1 MSLARANLLKAPTFS
16 HMVSDSKQ
24 AKKILLHIMSDRI
37 LTKKLGF
44 LPPVSL
50 SPIFYLQVAKE
61 ISKTVILDNQLKI
74 LDWNWNIIAPLRISN
89 PKNLIRFDNFC
100 APTFFFREV
109 TALFSFSVTCV
120 WHLRTIFFSPIAKA
134 RWFVCCLP
142 ACPPALLST
151 AVWPLSH
158 FSPQLGTLLLVGAS

>member
-61 ISKTVILDNQLKI
+61 ISKTVILDNQLQI
-74 LDWNWNIIAPLRISN
+74 LD
-89 PKNLIRFDNFC
+89 
-100 APTFFFREV
+100 
-109 TALFSFSVTCV
+109 
-120 WHLRTIFFSPIAKA
+120 
-134 RWFVCCLP
+134 
-142 ACPPALLST
+142 
-151 AVWPLSH
+151 
-158 FSPQLGTLLLVGAS
+158 